1 MEQFDGIVIGTNS
14 AGGALAGRCA
24 DEGLHVALVEAAL
37 WGPRASNWTCVPSSL
52 VRSGDVSPRPTATG
66 RELGLTGHI
75 DVQAA
80 LAQRDY
86 VTSKWHDE
94 GQLPW
99 LKEHKITLVSGSG
112 RLDGRQT
119 ISSAKERRNRGP
131 RRP

>member
-1 MEQFDGIVIGTNS
+1 
-14 AGGALAGRCA
+14 
-24 DEGLHVALVEAAL
+24 VALVEAAL

-112 RLDGRQT
+112 RLDGRQRSRALRRGV
-119 ISSAKERRNRGP
+119 IGGRGGRSAGNRDQRGAAADRRSCRAQAVNQP
-131 RRP
+131 

>member
-1 MEQFDGIVIGTNS
+1 VTYRR
-14 AGGALAGRCA
+14 ARRVPGAS
-24 DEGLHVALVEAAL
+24 EA
-37 WGPRASNWTCVPSSL
+37 V
-52 VRSGDVSPRPTATG
+52 
-66 RELGLTGHI
+66 TGHI

-86 VTSKWHDE
+86 VTRNWHDE

-112 RLDGRQT
+112 RLDGKQT
-119 ISSAKERRNRGP
+119 ISSAKERLNPGP